1 MRALAPGAS
10 ATVVLTMAP
19 EYHAVVIEGEGA
31 VQRAD
36 PYNAPTVTVEAG
48 PVELFVGGLQPAFG
62 APPNAT
68 VLVTATRALDAC

>member
-31 VQRAD
+31 HPD
-36 PYNAPTVTVEAG
+36 PYDAPTVTVEAG

>member
-19 EYHAVVIEGEGA
+19 EYHAVVIEGEG
-31 VQRAD
+31 AD